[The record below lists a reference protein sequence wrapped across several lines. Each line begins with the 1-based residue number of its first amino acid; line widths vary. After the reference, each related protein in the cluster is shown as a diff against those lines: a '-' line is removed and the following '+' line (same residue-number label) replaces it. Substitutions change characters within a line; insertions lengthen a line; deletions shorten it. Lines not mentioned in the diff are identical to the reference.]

1 REAPVTPQ
9 ALEAEMGKADFNC
22 FVLDCLLRLSSD
34 DFADVWVGL
43 PRELRAVAWR
53 PPPGIIVDIDSLKGP
68 ERMQMCAKL
77 NTLRRERCVK
87 LASPKQQ
94 AHFEDENWTITPMSR
109 LVCSRFWE
117 CFRLIPLASTNESKW
132 KATVKYLS
140 KCPEKPESHGDVS
153 RHMDLSTR
161 PSDPSASTPSLP
173 TTAAQHDRPDRAAT
187 PKKGFPALSAL
198 ARASPAKP
206 VVSGPPAPSDQNS
219 EEFAGWVAD
228 RITADAEGLTLD
240 SVEVKQSNRFPCKLK
255 PSAALKTLPPLGVMS
270 PVYQQAFQFYLRKFQ
285 GLLADVSLSSAPAK
299 SLKRLCDA
307 LNLDVKGKDAQV
319 PEILARLRATD
330 MAALCLIAL
339 LRFWALGLTRGK
351 MAADETFSRVGA
363 SIWLCL
369 LRARSSRRSLSLLNS
384 LGDVPWHGS
393 WDYSWHSPAIY
404 ACVPIFPK
412 FSSLGPFAYIGETDN
427 FARRVAEHMS
437 RLLCPHG
444 AVQQPF
450 FQFVR
455 DDATRPDLLRMSVC
469 EWLFFPLVHAPGDS
483 SARKLLEKQWIK
495 KIGTLNPP
503 RVHVLARA
511 RSGLRPPHAGLAI
524 FDAPRPVLRLRKVQ
538 KLDRPARHSVAQ
550 LALKSW
556 KDGLRFTAAAL
567 AGHQFAG
574 CKAAALSV
582 WRLSRS
588 AWIWVVHHISRHEDG
603 WRRRRALQ
611 MLRRVTRTRRDLPQ
625 PISIMNCSVPW
636 LGSNVARTLILQ
648 VVRRLLADW
657 RRSGYWLPVMRH
669 ARLRAQWKATPTLA
683 DALCKGPALTELLG
697 ASRPPDCVC
706 SRFLALDPRWPIV
719 TVDGVSHIAA
729 SQGRIP
735 WPDNLACFARLPAN
749 LCLPPKSAQVTSAVR
764 AFLRSVRDRCKVADE
779 DLLVESAVV
788 GLSDALGELLTK
800 NQNRLRAPVTWEQVE
815 AARLFLRS
823 FFVQVFDHNLCRFG
837 AFCPALV
844 RLQACRVLDFG
855 DQASGMDFAWDAGRN
870 YSEVLISLATVQ
882 HLPSHLQPARLS
894 ITATRSWS
902 IGQPIILP
910 KWKAPGIKWRLVV
923 NKHSAPTT
931 GLHSAVS
938 KAIDVA
944 LNHMPRETWGDFSS
958 SVSFLDLVADFNQR
972 VQERFESCCVWTEA
986 ADMVDCYH
994 HLPCDQ
1000 APLVWDAVATF
1011 LSNRG
1016 IHFISVPRR
1025 KGFGLGRFGQCLD
1038 AGWVCFSLDQI
1049 RLVLQNF
1056 AATNFISL
1064 PGYLGRELRGAPM
1077 GDALSG
1083 AVLRLFKW
1091 R

>member
-1 REAPVTPQ
+1 MSREAPVTPQ

-187 PKKGFPALSAL
+187 PKKGFAALSAL

-319 PEILARLRATD
+319 PEILARLRA
-330 MAALCLIAL
+330 ALCLIAL

-351 MAADETFSRVGA
+351 MAADETFS
-363 SIWLCL
+363 
-369 LRARSSRRSLSLLNS
+369 SLSLLNS

-455 DDATRPDLLRMSVC
+455 DDATRPDLLRM
-469 EWLFFPLVHAPGDS
+469 
-483 SARKLLEKQWIK
+483 KLLEKQWIK
-495 KIGTLNPP
+495 KI
-503 RVHVLARA
+503 
-511 RSGLRPPHAGLAI
+511 GLAI

-697 ASRPPDCVC
+697 ASRPPECVC

-729 SQGRIP
+729 SQGHIP

-855 DQASGMDFAWDAGRN
+855 DQASGMDFAWDAGGN

-944 LNHMPRETWGDFSS
+944 LNHMLHGGQA
-958 SVSFLDLVADFNQR
+958 SVCEEDS
-972 VQERFESCCVWTEA
+972 
-986 ADMVDCYH
+986 
-994 HLPCDQ
+994 
-1000 APLVWDAVATF
+1000 
-1011 LSNRG
+1011 
-1016 IHFISVPRR
+1016 
-1025 KGFGLGRFGQCLD
+1025 
-1038 AGWVCFSLDQI
+1038 
-1049 RLVLQNF
+1049 
-1056 AATNFISL
+1056 
-1064 PGYLGRELRGAPM
+1064 
-1077 GDALSG
+1077 AL
-1083 AVLRLFKW
+1083 A
-1091 R
+1091 

>member
-1 REAPVTPQ
+1 
-9 ALEAEMGKADFNC
+9 M
-22 FVLDCLLRLSSD
+22 
-34 DFADVWVGL
+34 
-43 PRELRAVAWR
+43 RA
-53 PPPGIIVDIDSLKGP
+53 
-68 ERMQMCAKL
+68 AKL
-77 NTLRRERCVK
+77 QL
-87 LASPKQQ
+87 
-94 AHFEDENWTITPMSR
+94 
-109 LVCSRFWE
+109 
-117 CFRLIPLASTNESKW
+117 
-132 KATVKYLS
+132 
-140 KCPEKPESHGDVS
+140 CPYGAC
-153 RHMDLSTR
+153 R
-161 PSDPSASTPSLP
+161 
-173 TTAAQHDRPDRAAT
+173 
-187 PKKGFPALSAL
+187 
-198 ARASPAKP
+198 
-206 VVSGPPAPSDQNS
+206 
-219 EEFAGWVAD
+219 
-228 RITADAEGLTLD
+228 
-240 SVEVKQSNRFPCKLK
+240 
-255 PSAALKTLPPLGVMS
+255 
-270 PVYQQAFQFYLRKFQ
+270 
-285 GLLADVSLSSAPAK
+285 
-299 SLKRLCDA
+299 
-307 LNLDVKGKDAQV
+307 
-319 PEILARLRATD
+319 ARL
-330 MAALCLIAL
+330 
-339 LRFWALGLTRGK
+339 
-351 MAADETFSRVGA
+351 
-363 SIWLCL
+363 
-369 LRARSSRRSLSLLNS
+369 
-384 LGDVPWHGS
+384 GS
-393 WDYSWHSPAIY
+393 
-404 ACVPIFPK
+404 
-412 FSSLGPFAYIGETDN
+412 
-427 FARRVAEHMS
+427 
-437 RLLCPHG
+437 
-444 AVQQPF
+444 
-450 FQFVR
+450 
-455 DDATRPDLLRMSVC
+455 
-469 EWLFFPLVHAPGDS
+469 
-483 SARKLLEKQWIK
+483 
-495 KIGTLNPP
+495 
-503 RVHVLARA
+503 
-511 RSGLRPPHAGLAI
+511 
-524 FDAPRPVLRLRKVQ
+524 
-538 KLDRPARHSVAQ
+538 
-550 LALKSW
+550 
-556 KDGLRFTAAAL
+556 
-567 AGHQFAG
+567 
-574 CKAAALSV
+574 
-582 WRLSRS
+582 
-588 AWIWVVHHISRHEDG
+588 
-603 WRRRRALQ
+603 
-611 MLRRVTRTRRDLPQ
+611 
-625 PISIMNCSVPW
+625 
-636 LGSNVARTLILQ
+636 GSCT
-648 VVRRLLADW
+648 
-657 RRSGYWLPVMRH
+657 MRH

-706 SRFLALDPRWPIV
+706 SRFLTLDPRWPIV

-729 SQGRIP
+729 SQGHI
-735 WPDNLACFARLPAN
+735 RLPAN

-823 FFVQVFDHNLCRFG
+823 FFVQVFDHNLCRFR
-837 AFCPALV
+837 AVCPALV

-910 KWKAPGIKWRLVV
+910 KWKAPSIKWRLVV

-1091 R
+1091 RRESLCASHEAADTVSFPGTCCKHVLVKGVNILVLDVSYRDDIRLFCAWDSAAILEKREVARWAGLRLRRRFCVGTMQLEPSEHQSFIGLNTSWFGTKLVVWPCFPDPLGSLTYDIPDFRSLKPWNSWAPASQKAAAIKGWMCRIWYLSNSAEVRMVAWHELFCSLGLAGFPHYFVARIARRWARTWTPKCGDWRVGVALDEINRVLGASV

>member
-1 REAPVTPQ
+1 
-9 ALEAEMGKADFNC
+9 M
-22 FVLDCLLRLSSD
+22 
-34 DFADVWVGL
+34 
-43 PRELRAVAWR
+43 
-53 PPPGIIVDIDSLKGP
+53 
-68 ERMQMCAKL
+68 
-77 NTLRRERCVK
+77 
-87 LASPKQQ
+87 
-94 AHFEDENWTITPMSR
+94 
-109 LVCSRFWE
+109 
-117 CFRLIPLASTNESKW
+117 
-132 KATVKYLS
+132 
-140 KCPEKPESHGDVS
+140 
-153 RHMDLSTR
+153 
-161 PSDPSASTPSLP
+161 
-173 TTAAQHDRPDRAAT
+173 
-187 PKKGFPALSAL
+187 
-198 ARASPAKP
+198 
-206 VVSGPPAPSDQNS
+206 
-219 EEFAGWVAD
+219 
-228 RITADAEGLTLD
+228 
-240 SVEVKQSNRFPCKLK
+240 
-255 PSAALKTLPPLGVMS
+255 
-270 PVYQQAFQFYLRKFQ
+270 
-285 GLLADVSLSSAPAK
+285 
-299 SLKRLCDA
+299 
-307 LNLDVKGKDAQV
+307 
-319 PEILARLRATD
+319 
-330 MAALCLIAL
+330 
-339 LRFWALGLTRGK
+339 
-351 MAADETFSRVGA
+351 GA

-412 FSSLGPFAYIGETDN
+412 FSSLGPFTYIGESDN

-625 PISIMNCSVPW
+625 PISIMNCSIPW

-657 RRSGYWLPVMRH
+657 RRSGFWLPVMRH

-706 SRFLALDPRWPIV
+706 SHFLALDPRWPIV

-729 SQGRIP
+729 SQGHIP

-749 LCLPPKSAQVTSAVR
+749 LCLPPKSGQVTSAVR

-1025 KGFGLGRFGQCLD
+1025 KGFCLGRFGQCLD

-1091 R
+1091 RRESLCASHEAADTVSFPGTCCKHVLVKGVNILVLDVSYRDDIRLFCAWDSAAILEKREVARWAGLRLRRRFCVGTMQLEPSEHQSFIGLNTSWFGTKLVVWPCFPDPLGSLTYDIPDFRSLKPWNSWAPASQKAAAIKGWMCRIWYLSNSAEVRMVAWHELFCSLGLAGFPHYFVARIARRWARTWTPKCGDWRVGVALDEINRVLGASV